1 MISLVVEAEDD
12 EADLLGKYAYELQ
25 DGVTVNDTSISGTL
39 KYVTGYTGF
48 SGDPDEQEGNFIA
61 LKFTAPEGST
71 TTVEII
77 GGTSGPV
84 ELDED
89 MNWVG
94 RIRSNDQQIEVTTT
108 TVDEDT
114 ITKVYSLTN
123 LVLTPQA

>member
-1 MISLVVEAEDD
+1 M
-12 EADLLGKYAYELQ
+12 
-25 DGVTVNDTSISGTL
+25 

-114 ITKVYSLTN
+114 ITKVYGLTN